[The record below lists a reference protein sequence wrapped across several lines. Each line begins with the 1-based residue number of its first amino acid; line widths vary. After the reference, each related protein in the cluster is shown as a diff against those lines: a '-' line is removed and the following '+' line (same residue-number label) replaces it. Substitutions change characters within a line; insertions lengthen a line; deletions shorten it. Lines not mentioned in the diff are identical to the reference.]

1 MFNASSSVW
10 DGSPEKI
17 VKVEIQ
23 HLEKISVKALKRILS
38 LPITNNSDSSMASRA
53 KNKL

>member
-10 DGSPEKI
+10 DGSLGKI
-17 VKVEIQ
+17 VKAEIQ
-23 HLEKISVKALKRILS
+23 HLEKISSKALKRIFS
-38 LPITNNSDSSMASRA
+38 LPITNNSDSSIASRA